1 MFKVNNRYTR
11 TTSVSTYFKPFSTV
25 SVVDFEQVIVGLTF
39 LMLDFTQLNIFFHDQ
54 VNNLIL
60 EVDLLWSDFV
70 YVIKF
75 TLKYLLFFL
84 EIQGGWTDNLFSP
97 FDIRTSLLIFV
108 NVLSIFC
115 MFDIESFLGFFLC
128 RVQFCL
134 FVCLFVCLCFVLF
147 LFVFQ
152 FCFCFLVLFYC
163 FFREEGGYGQSGCIA
178 KIDKIVLCKIVLYVL
193 CSFFFR
199 NQHVRQQNPVPSS
212 MFCVG

>member
-39 LMLDFTQLNIFFHDQ
+39 LMLDLTQLNIFFHDQ

-70 YVIKF
+70 HVIKF

-97 FDIRTSLLIFV
+97 FDIRNSLLIFV

-115 MFDIESFLGFFLC
+115 MFNIESFLGFFLC
-128 RVQFCL
+128 RVHLVLC
-134 FVCLFVCLCFVLF
+134 VCLFV
-147 LFVFQ
+147 
-152 FCFCFLVLFYC
+152 FCFCFIFVCVLVLFLL
-163 FFREEGGYGQSGCIA
+163 S
-178 KIDKIVLCKIVLYVL
+178 
-193 CSFFFR
+193 CSFLLFF
-199 NQHVRQQNPVPSS
+199 
-212 MFCVG
+212 